1 MRFQLNVYG
10 APWAANNAADVRCFV
25 EAAWTA
31 GHDIARVFFF
41 FDGVYHGLLSQSPAS
56 DEANP
61 LAYWQSLALADVD
74 LLLCIAAASN
84 RGVLDE
90 AESRRYQ
97 QSLTTSAPCFE
108 LTGLGQWAAGFH
120 DVDRIITFK

>member
-10 APWAANNAADVRCFV
+10 SPWAANNAADVRCFI
-25 EAAWTA
+25 EAAWSA

-41 FDGVYHGLLSQSPAS
+41 FDGVYHGLISQSPAS
-56 DEANP
+56 DEPNP
-61 LAYWQSLALADVD
+61 LAYWQALAQANVD
-74 LLLCIAAASN
+74 LLLCIAAATN

-97 QSLTTSAPCFE
+97 QTVTTSAPFFE
-108 LTGLGQWAAGFH
+108 LTGLGQWAVGFH